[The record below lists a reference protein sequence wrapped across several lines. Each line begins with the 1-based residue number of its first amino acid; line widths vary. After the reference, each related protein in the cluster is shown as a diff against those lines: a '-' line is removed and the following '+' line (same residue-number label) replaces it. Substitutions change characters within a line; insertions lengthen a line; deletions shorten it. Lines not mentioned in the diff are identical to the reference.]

1 MSKPNERKSSGG
13 WRTLGIWVT
22 IAFLVLIAAWFFLIK
37 VASENA
43 PEPIP
48 IENEK

>member
-1 MSKPNERKSSGG
+1 MSGNGADKKKGG

-22 IAFLVLIAAWFFLIK
+22 LAFLVLFVAWFFLIK

-43 PEPIP
+43 PEQIP
-48 IENEK
+48 LEHKQ